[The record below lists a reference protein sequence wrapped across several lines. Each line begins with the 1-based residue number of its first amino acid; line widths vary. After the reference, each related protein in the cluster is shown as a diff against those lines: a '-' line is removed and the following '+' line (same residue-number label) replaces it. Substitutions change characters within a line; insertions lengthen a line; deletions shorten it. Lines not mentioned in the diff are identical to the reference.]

1 MSSDRGTRPGASSAL
16 VAAAALLAACGPPP
30 QAPSGFETDFEDY
43 LKRPHARAFA
53 IAEAKG
59 DTGPSFGMA
68 AERNAVLDAMDRA
81 VARCEEV
88 QKRFK
93 ETLPCR
99 VWFIGDIDVHDMTPE
114 ELKAAIAVYRVN
126 PSATN
131 DDL

>member
-1 MSSDRGTRPGASSAL
+1 MVSVLT
-16 VAAAALLAACGPPP
+16 AAAALLAACAAPPE
-30 QAPSGFETDFEDY
+30 APSGLETDFEDY

-59 DTGPSFGMA
+59 DTGPSFGMS
-68 AERNAVLDAMDRA
+68 AEQNAVLDAMDRA

-93 ETLPCR
+93 DTRPCR
-99 VWFIGDIDVHDMTPE
+99 VWFIGDIDVHEMTPE
-114 ELKAAIAVYRVN
+114 QLEAAIAVYRVN

>member
-1 MSSDRGTRPGASSAL
+1 MRNAKGSRPQAIST
-16 VAAAALLAACGPPP
+16 VTAAATLMVACATPPP
-30 QAPSGFETDFEDY
+30 GPSGFEADFEDY

-53 IAEAKG
+53 IADAKG

-68 AERNAVLDAMDRA
+68 AEQNAVLDAIDLA

-93 ETLPCR
+93 ETQPCKL
-99 VWFIGDIDVHDMTPE
+99 WFIGDIDVHEMTPE
-114 ELKAAIAVYRVN
+114 QLQAAIAVYREN